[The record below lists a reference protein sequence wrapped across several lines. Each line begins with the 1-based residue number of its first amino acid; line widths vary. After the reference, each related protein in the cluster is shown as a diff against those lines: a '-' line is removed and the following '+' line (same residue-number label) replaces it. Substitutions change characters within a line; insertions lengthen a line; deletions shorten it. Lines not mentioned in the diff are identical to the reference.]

1 MQFLVFVFML
11 SEFYSQNQLF
21 DAQINQACI
30 VQFDFGTKGGG
41 DMTSSI

>member
-1 MQFLVFVFML
+1 MRFRVFVFML

-30 VQFDFGTKGGG
+30 MQFDFGLQEGVT
-41 DMTSSI
+41 